1 MPVNPEFLAFTKVM
15 SRWLTEDHTL
25 IAAYL
30 GRRHVVPGW
39 WVGVL
44 AFTVCFA
51 QAGELGFSSSVT
63 PGLVAH
69 MAQEFG
75 EQARGRL
82 KSWQEMVQNRRL
94 SDSQNWEKLSDH
106 AEHEIETGVNGF
118 FNRVPFIDDLTHWGV
133 EDYWATP
140 AEFMAS
146 NGGDCED
153 FTIAKYFALKEIGVP
168 ITHLRMTYVKATRL
182 NQAHMVLA
190 YYPTSDAEPLIL
202 DNLENDIRPASER
215 PDLIPVY
222 SFNDDD
228 VWLARTGERAG
239 SPTQI
244 RLWRGLL
251 EKLEQ
256 EQRM

>member
-1 MPVNPEFLAFTKVM
+1 MLATL
-15 SRWLTEDHTL
+15 WALTG
-25 IAAYL
+25 I
-30 GRRHVVPGW
+30 
-39 WVGVL
+39 L
-44 AFTVCFA
+44 ALCLA
-51 QAGELGFSSSVT
+51 QGGELGFASSVT
-63 PGLVAH
+63 PGLIKH
-69 MAQEFG
+69 MVGLFG
-75 EQARGRL
+75 EEAKVRL
-82 KSWQEMVQNRRL
+82 NAWQSTIHSYRL
-94 SDSQNWEKLSDH
+94 PEEQYWEKLSGNT
-106 AEHEIETGVNGF
+106 EREIQQGVNNF
-118 FNRVPFIDDLTHWGV
+118 FNRLPFISDLKHWGV

-153 FTIAKYFALKEIGVP
+153 FTIAKYFAMKEIGVP
-168 ITHLRMTYVKATRL
+168 ITQLRMTYVKATSL

-190 YYPTSDAEPLIL
+190 YYPTPDAEPLIL
-202 DNLENDIRPASER
+202 DNLEDSIRPASER

-228 VWLARTGERAG
+228 VWLAKTGSRAG